1 MSGDLIS
8 LRMLLVGAEEAHE
21 NHWREAATQAS
32 VPIDFDV
39 GTPSA
44 AKVALSRGGVDF
56 CVLDSALTDADRAS
70 VIKAARAKKPTPLVF
85 ACLASAGGRP
95 DKIDGLL
102 AEPASAGEALQLI
115 EICIRAKMPTQVL
128 VAADSDSLRGV
139 VRKILKASRFTL
151 DIHEAEDSA
160 DTLDRLRKGNFGL
173 VFLDYNMPR
182 LNGAD
187 VLHGIK
193 REHPNMAVVMMSS
206 SLNRGAAGRPH
217 LSEALAFLR
226 KPFYPADV
234 DSVLQRYFGLQGRR

>member
-8 LRMLLVGAEEAHE
+8 LRMLLVGAEEARE
-21 NHWREAATQAS
+21 NSWREAATQAS
-32 VPIDFDV
+32 VPIDFDA
-39 GTPSA
+39 GNPSA

-56 CVLDSALTDADRAS
+56 CVLDAALDDADRAS
-70 VIKAARAKKPTPLVF
+70 MIKAARAKKPTPLIF
-85 ACLASAGGRP
+85 ASLSRGSARP

-102 AEPASAGEALQLI
+102 ATPKNPGEALKLI
-115 EICIRAKMPTQVL
+115 EICVRAKMPTQVL

-160 DTLDRLRKGNFGL
+160 ETLDRLRKGSFGL

-193 REHPNMAVVMMSS
+193 REHPNLAVVMMSS
-206 SLNRGAAGRPH
+206 SLNRGAAGRPQA
-217 LSEALAFLR
+217 SEALASLR

-234 DSVLQRYFGLQGRR
+234 DAVLERYFGLLGRP